1 MKVRPKRRAETGHR
15 STHDLSFRRRAGRQS
30 LRDAAYEDIKHRI
43 ITCKFKPGEC
53 INESA
58 VSALTGFGRT
68 PVHQALDRLM
78 LEEMVEVIPRKG
90 VIVKPVVLQDVMQM
104 IDVRMVN
111 ETHCARLAAERADN
125 LHVDKLAAVIGRA
138 RKAIAAR
145 DIQAMMMLDRE
156 FHLLLASATMN
167 FELAEVLRKLNE
179 RSLRFWF
186 ISFTTPDHH
195 SSFQEQHEAIFA
207 AVRAHDGDG
216 AEQRHAR
223 AYRRLPAKRGAQ
235 PLRRA
240 TSTPRVLR
248 SGRPPAQRNCERF
261 ARNDSI
267 CLRIPASASSGSRR
281 RIAPRIAAC
290 CS

>member
-1 MKVRPKRRAETGHR
+1 MVCLRDR
-15 STHDLSFRRRAGRQS
+15 SAGRQS

-58 VSALTGFGRT
+58 VAALTGFGRT

-104 IDVRMVN
+104 IEVRMVN
-111 ETHCARLAAERADN
+111 ETHCALLAAERADDA
-125 LHVDKLAAVIGRA
+125 HIEQLAAVIGRA

-145 DIQAMMMLDRE
+145 DIQAMMMFDRD

-167 FELAEVLRKLNE
+167 SELTEVLRKLNE

-195 SSFQEQHEAIFA
+195 SSFQEQHEEIFQ
-207 AVRAHDGDG
+207 AVRDHDADG
-216 AEQRHAR
+216 AERAMRAHIEAFRRSVARH
-223 AYRRLPAKRGAQ
+223 L
-235 PLRRA
+235 
-240 TSTPRVLR
+240 
-248 SGRPPAQRNCERF
+248 
-261 ARNDSI
+261 
-267 CLRIPASASSGSRR
+267 
-281 RIAPRIAAC
+281 
-290 CS
+290 